1 MGRRQARA
9 LVVMSKNAARFSPR
23 IFAPLVASL
32 MIFAA
37 SATGALADA
46 DARTAYVIS
55 DQDGYGLLECLTQK
69 ADCGRIVANSWCEAH
84 GHGAATAFGRA
95 EDLTATI
102 DAKAAQLPKKP
113 GAALVACAE

>member
-1 MGRRQARA
+1 
-9 LVVMSKNAARFSPR
+9 MSKNAARFT
-23 IFAPLVASL
+23 LVAGL
-32 MIFAA
+32 MICVACQ
-37 SATGALADA
+37 TGARADA

-95 EDLTATI
+95 EDLTAST
-102 DAKAAQLPKKP
+102 DAKAAELPKKP